1 MFGSARNSFRNTPLP
16 GTIDFQSRFSKVD
29 FHESRLDGI
38 KIDRID
44 EFNFGKM
51 YRAELSG
58 HGLGLGHEILNLK
71 TSIKN
76 GVRQTLVPSV
86 SLKGC
91 TKYSY
96 VRAF

>member
-58 HGLGLGHEILNLK
+58 RARTWTRDFDFGISK
-71 TSIKN
+71 SRT
-76 GVRQTLVPSV
+76 VSV
-86 SLKGC
+86 KPW
-91 TKYSY
+91 YR
-96 VRAF
+96 V

>member
-51 YRAELSG
+51 YRAELS
-58 HGLGLGHEILNLK
+58 ER
-71 TSIKN
+71 T
-76 GVRQTLVPSV
+76 RTW
-86 SLKGC
+86 
-91 TKYSY
+91 T
-96 VRAF
+96 

>member
-16 GTIDFQSRFSKVD
+16 GTMNVD

-86 SLKGC
+86 SLKRL
-91 TKYSY
+91 YQ
-96 VRAF
+96 V

>member
-16 GTIDFQSRFSKVD
+16 GNIDFQSRFSKVD

-51 YRAELSG
+51 YRAELFG
-58 HGLGLGHEILNLK
+58 RTRTWTRDFHFEI
-71 TSIKN
+71 SIKN
-76 GVRQTLVPSV
+76 DVRETLVPSL
-86 SLKGC
+86 SLKRL
-91 TKYSY
+91 YQ
-96 VRAF
+96 V

>member
-16 GTIDFQSRFSKVD
+16 GTIDFQSRFPKVD

-58 HGLGLGHEILNLK
+58 RTRTWTRDFDLGISKSRTSNPGTECKPEKAVPSIVMLGHF
-71 TSIKN
+71 
-76 GVRQTLVPSV
+76 R
-86 SLKGC
+86 
-91 TKYSY
+91 
-96 VRAF
+96 